1 MNTFD
6 LYRTSFSG
14 LNKQA
19 LRMLVYYCHT
29 VVECYIVNL
38 AQLQLVSL
46 TSRMVP
52 LFRASEGVLAQLMVT
67 LAATIQLLQNM
78 GILPKGGVCRTCSGN
93 TRPAWRRENTW
104 VYWHCTLCR
113 GAAGKTGLRANTVLA
128 NSNIKL
134 ERFVILMW
142 HFADRGKTYEQI
154 KNAACL
160 PSDLRY
166 TENGMSSETI
176 AKWNKYFR
184 YICVQDYKKNKGKLG
199 GIGEICEIDETLC
212 GKLKFGKGDP
222 TKRRRCW
229 VFGGI
234 IRATGMAFM
243 SVCPQNK
250 RTKKALW
257 PIILENVLLGTTI
270 YSDGWR
276 AYRKLPT
283 VGYPHRWLDHSQYY
297 VHPDDPTLNTNK
309 IEGFWGNWK
318 RWLPSSGPYNLE
330 QYLYTYLWFHHK
342 KLQKID
348 PFWALVELVV
358 QNNSIDILEEAM
370 NISADTEGQEYDEEQ
385 ERLKE
390 AEIARLDD
398 IEYNTDSE
406 TDDESSGIP
415 SFSCPFCQKTSETK
429 AEVLEHLKTCQ
440 EADIADSDEDI
451 NLDENAAF
459 NCPYCQQ
466 RYETKDEIMKHMDVH

>member
-1 MNTFD
+1 MITFV

-46 TSRMVP
+46 TGRMIP

-93 TRPAWRRENTW
+93 TGPAWRRENTW

-184 YICVQDYKKNKGKLG
+184 YICVQDYKKKQRQ
-199 GIGEICEIDETLC
+199 T
-212 GKLKFGKGDP
+212 
-222 TKRRRCW
+222 
-229 VFGGI
+229 
-234 IRATGMAFM
+234 
-243 SVCPQNK
+243 
-250 RTKKALW
+250 
-257 PIILENVLLGTTI
+257 
-270 YSDGWR
+270 WR
-276 AYRKLPT
+276 
-283 VGYPHRWLDHSQYY
+283 
-297 VHPDDPTLNTNK
+297 
-309 IEGFWGNWK
+309 NW
-318 RWLPSSGPYNLE
+318 RDLRN
-330 QYLYTYLWFHHK
+330 
-342 KLQKID
+342 
-348 PFWALVELVV
+348 
-358 QNNSIDILEEAM
+358 
-370 NISADTEGQEYDEEQ
+370 
-385 ERLKE
+385 
-390 AEIARLDD
+390 
-398 IEYNTDSE
+398 
-406 TDDESSGIP
+406 
-415 SFSCPFCQKTSETK
+415 
-429 AEVLEHLKTCQ
+429 
-440 EADIADSDEDI
+440 
-451 NLDENAAF
+451 
-459 NCPYCQQ
+459 
-466 RYETKDEIMKHMDVH
+466 